1 MVIHESLPFLCC
13 GPRSKLLPQMTSVVE
28 NKALLPAF
36 KKKKKKQIKTAC
48 LLICIFAF
56 TFGCIGLSPLCA
68 VRAERGLPSEHGV
81 PAPHGGAFSWR
92 SAWVPG
98 HSGSVAVVPGL
109 GASWRVG
116 SSRTRDRTHV
126 PSIGRQILNHW
137 TPRESPI
144 KVCFKYSMKTT

>member
-28 NKALLPAF
+28 NKALLPAL

-126 PSIGRQILNHW
+126 LCTSRWILNHW
-137 TPRESPI
+137 STREVSPA
-144 KVCFKYSMKTT
+144 FF